1 MESTSRPSGRLAGV
15 SAMFDGGRLTLA
27 RQLAGL
33 KKINL
38 AALTEMPPAPV
49 PQWKNET
56 KNPTGPAFPR
66 LSVAPQVEPQF
77 FAPISAATPLP
88 AAPHF
93 RSLRSTT
100 QLA

>member
-33 KKINL
+33 KKIQL
-38 AALTEMPPAPV
+38 ADLIEMTPASV
-49 PQWKNET
+49 SAWENGT
-56 KNPTGPAFPR
+56 KNPNGSAVAA
-66 LSVAPQVEPQF
+66 LSVALQVEPQF

-100 QLA
+100 Q